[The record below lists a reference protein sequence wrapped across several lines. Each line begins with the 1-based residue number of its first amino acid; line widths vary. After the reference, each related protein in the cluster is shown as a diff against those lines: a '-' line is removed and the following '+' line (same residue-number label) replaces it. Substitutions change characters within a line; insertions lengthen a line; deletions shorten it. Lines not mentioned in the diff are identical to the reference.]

1 MTKLGK
7 KIRHSQL
14 FEMLRQKNASDQVN
28 RRLQVSRRSDGEGK
42 DTLMLRTMA
51 ERSLI
56 VPSNGRV

>member
-14 FEMLRQKNASDQVN
+14 FDMLRQKNASDQVN

>member
-28 RRLQVSRRSDGEGK
+28 RRLQVSRRSAGEGE

-51 ERSLI
+51 ERSLV